1 VALVIGN
8 SNYKNSPL
16 KNPVNDARDM
26 AAKLRGLGF
35 TVIER
40 NNLAV
45 KQIGSTL
52 REFRSK
58 LTPGSVALVYYA
70 GHGLQ
75 IKGDNYFPTVDADI
89 TGEEDVPN
97 QSLAMR
103 QIMDVLGDA
112 KTRLNLVFLDA
123 CRNNPYSRS
132 FRSGSDGLS
141 KVNAPTGTLI
151 SFATRPGSVA
161 ADGVGRNGLYT
172 GALLDAMDNK
182 GQPIEQVLKRVVTS
196 VKAGSRNQQE
206 PWMEGSIEGEFC
218 FGNCMTIAQVGLSD
232 DRALWDSVKD
242 SRDVNDLNAY
252 LRKFPQGLFSEVA
265 MNRIKSMGQ
274 GGIQVAMPSS
284 PVGVSSSPTRVVT
297 SFKDCQDC
305 PEMLPIPPGSFDMGS
320 NEDGDS
326 RPVHQV
332 TVQGFFMGKTEVT
345 LEQWKAVMGYT
356 PRYPSK
362 CLENCPLAVSWNDA
376 LLFTKQLSE
385 KTGKQYRLPSEAEWE
400 YAARANSRTKWSFGE
415 NENSIKDY
423 AWYGGNNNKME
434 SPVALKKPNLFGL
447 FDMHGNLWEW
457 TQDCWNNSYAGAPI
471 DGSVWATGDCSR
483 RVVRGGSWQSSKHD
497 LRSTYR
503 NTFTSTG
510 SVTNG
515 FRVVSTSNVMLPAPI
530 SDLQNIPPNSYAQII
545 RMSIKPHITFTEEV
559 AGNPKATVVILV
571 NEQGQIYSRDLI
583 EKSGL
588 DSWDQA
594 VLKAIDR
601 TKVIPKD
608 TNGKVP
614 PKLEISFRPKV

>member
-1 VALVIGN
+1 V
-8 SNYKNSPL
+8 
-16 KNPVNDARDM
+16 
-26 AAKLRGLGF
+26 
-35 TVIER
+35 
-40 NNLAV
+40 
-45 KQIGSTL
+45 
-52 REFRSK
+52 
-58 LTPGSVALVYYA
+58 
-70 GHGLQ
+70 
-75 IKGDNYFPTVDADI
+75 
-89 TGEEDVPN
+89 
-97 QSLAMR
+97 
-103 QIMDVLGDA
+103 
-112 KTRLNLVFLDA
+112 
-123 CRNNPYSRS
+123 
-132 FRSGSDGLS
+132 
-141 KVNAPTGTLI
+141 
-151 SFATRPGSVA
+151 
-161 ADGVGRNGLYT
+161 GV
-172 GALLDAMDNK
+172 
-182 GQPIEQVLKRVVTS
+182 
-196 VKAGSRNQQE
+196 
-206 PWMEGSIEGEFC
+206 
-218 FGNCMTIAQVGLSD
+218 SD

-265 MNRIKSMGQ
+265 MNRIKSMSQ
-274 GGIQVAMPSS
+274 GGIQVAMPSV
-284 PVGVSSSPTRVVT
+284 PVSVSSSPPLVGG

-326 RPVHQV
+326 RPVHRV

-345 LEQWKAVMGYT
+345 LEQWKAVMGRT

-362 CLENCPLAVSWNDA
+362 CLENCPIAVSWDDA

-400 YAARANSRTKWSFGE
+400 YAARASSRTKWSFGD
-415 NENSIKDY
+415 NENSIQDY
-423 AWYGGNNNKME
+423 AWFRSNNNKME

-457 TQDCWNNSYAGAPI
+457 TQDCWNNNYTGAPT

-483 RVVRGGSWQSSKHD
+483 RVVRGGSWQSSKSD
-497 LRSTYR
+497 LRSAYR
-503 NTFTSTG
+503 NTFTSTS

-515 FRVVSTSNVMLPAPI
+515 FRVVRTNNVILPAPI
-530 SDLQNIPPNSYAQII
+530 SGLQNNPPNSYAQMI
-545 RMSIKPHITFTEEV
+545 RMSIKPHILFTEEV

-614 PKLEISFRPKV
+614 PKLEISFRPKF